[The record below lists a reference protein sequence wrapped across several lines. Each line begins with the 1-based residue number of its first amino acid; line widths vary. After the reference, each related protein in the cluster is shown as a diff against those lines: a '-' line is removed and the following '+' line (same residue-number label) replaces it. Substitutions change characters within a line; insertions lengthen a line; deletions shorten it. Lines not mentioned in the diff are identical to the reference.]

1 MPGRSD
7 DIMAL
12 LSFMDDWAPV
22 ALAPPTDGAAV
33 PVGGLGAIAE
43 MLEALVDRYPQS
55 PAREV
60 SEVLRDMEEANE
72 AYVSGS
78 NTGDPFAAYRRWRGR
93 QQPKLARLREL
104 LIPAATVASEASEE
118 ENS

>member
-1 MPGRSD
+1 MPGRSE

-22 ALAPPTDGAAV
+22 AEAPPTDGAAV
-33 PVGGLGAIAE
+33 PVRSLGAIAE
-43 MLEALVDRYPQS
+43 MLEALVDRYPES

-60 SEVLRDMEEANE
+60 SEVLRDMEETNK
-72 AYVSGS
+72 AYVNDL
-78 NTGDPFAAYRRWRGR
+78 NTGDPLTAYRRWRRR

-104 LIPAATVASEASEE
+104 LIPAATVAGDTPEE
-118 ENS
+118 KKS